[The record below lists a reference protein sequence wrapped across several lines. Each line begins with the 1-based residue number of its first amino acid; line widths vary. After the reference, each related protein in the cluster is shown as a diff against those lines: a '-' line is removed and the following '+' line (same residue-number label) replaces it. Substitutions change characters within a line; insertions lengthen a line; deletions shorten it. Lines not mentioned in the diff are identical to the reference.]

1 MQNYRM
7 NSHINDD
14 LLLDQ
19 FDLRLLSALQANAH
33 ITHQVLGDAI
43 HLSAS
48 QVSRRIQRLEQ
59 TGLIQGHV
67 TLVNPALL
75 GLGVTAI
82 TYVTLSRHGVAEGSQ
97 FEKDVAGIPAVLECF
112 AVTGESDYIL
122 KIVAADLTELSDSVL
137 KQLIRLPGVAS
148 IRSNIVLNCVKSTT
162 QLPLGHLGKQTQ
174 RKRQARFTE
183 RP

>member
-1 MQNYRM
+1 M
-7 NSHINDD
+7 NSAMNDD
-14 LLLDQ
+14 LLLDR
-19 FDLRLLSALQANAH
+19 FDLSLLSALQANAH
-33 ITHQVLGDAI
+33 ITHQALGEAI

-59 TGLIQGHV
+59 AGLIQSHV
-67 TLVNPALL
+67 ALVNPTLL

-82 TYVTLSRHGVAEGSQ
+82 TYVTLSRHGTVEGSQ
-97 FEKDVAGIPAVLECF
+97 FEKDVARIDAVLECF

-137 KQLIRLPGVAS
+137 QQLIRLPGVAS

-162 QLPLGHLGKQTQ
+162 QLPLGHLGRQAQ
-174 RKRQARFTE
+174 RKRQARLTE
-183 RP
+183 RL